1 MIGAFGMTGAK
12 RKPRRDAGQA
22 VAAAGQGVKR
32 LIGRPSKPGRHR
44 SRVFLAMAVFVLV
57 YGAISARLVMLG
69 LGEPGQVSYHA
80 RLVEEV
86 TKARPDITDRNGTL
100 LASDILVP
108 SLYAEPHKLLDV
120 DEAIEQLVTVFPD
133 LDTTD
138 LRRRLDSER
147 RFAWVRRELSPD
159 ERRRV
164 HALGIPGMEFVNETR
179 RVYPA
184 GSLTA
189 HVLGHVDVDNR
200 GIAGFERHID
210 ASGLADLHAF
220 GFARGEDLPERRL
233 TIDLRVQHAMRDE
246 LRRAMATFDAKAAGG
261 VIVDAATGEVVALV
275 SLPDY
280 DPARPKT
287 SLDPEAI
294 NRITTGVY
302 ELGSAIKAFTV
313 AMALDAGVA
322 TLETR
327 YDARSP
333 IRIASFTIDDFH
345 AKRRI
350 MTVPEVFV
358 HSSNI
363 GTARMALDVGIA
375 GHQAFLERMGF
386 RDGIE
391 TELPETSSPLFP
403 TNWGELSSM
412 TISFGHGF
420 SISPMQAV
428 VAGAALVNGGRL
440 LPPTFLARS
449 PAEAAALAKQVV
461 RPETSDMMRHLMRLN
476 AVEGTARRAD
486 LGGFRI
492 GGKTGT
498 AEKVVNGRYSNDRVL
513 TTFLAAFPMEEPR
526 YVMLTMLDEPKGLPE
541 THGYRTS
548 GWNIVPATGRVIER
562 IAPLLGVERA
572 PVESAEGGV
581 RAAL

>member
-1 MIGAFGMTGAK
+1 MTALGMFARPFLRPHDTSKTLPGSAS
-12 RKPRRDAGQA
+12 GS
-22 VAAAGQGVKR
+22 
-32 LIGRPSKPGRHR
+32 GRASDRYR

-57 YGAISARLVMLG
+57 YGAICGRLITLG
-69 LGEPGQVSYHA
+69 LGDPRQTVSHA
-80 RLVEEV
+80 QLIEDV
-86 TKARPDITDRNGTL
+86 TKARPDIIDRNGTL

-108 SLYAEPHKLLDV
+108 SLYAEPHKILDV
-120 DEAIEQLVTVFPD
+120 DLAVEDLLTVLPD
-133 LDTTD
+133 LDAD
-138 LRRRLDSER
+138 ELRRRLSSGR
-147 RFAWVRRELSPD
+147 RFAWVQRELSSR
-159 ERRRV
+159 ERAHV
-164 HALGIPGMEFVNETR
+164 HALGIPGLHFINETR

-184 GSLTA
+184 GGLAA
-189 HVLGHVDVDNR
+189 HVLGHVDIDNR
-200 GIAGFERHID
+200 GIAGIERYID
-210 ASGLADLHAF
+210 ATGLADLHAF

-233 TIDLRVQHAMRDE
+233 TIDLRVQHALRDE
-246 LRRAMATFDAKAAGG
+246 LATAMETFSAKAAGG
-261 VIVDAATGEVVALV
+261 VIIDARTGEVVALV

-280 DPARPKT
+280 DPALPEG

-345 AKRRI
+345 AQRRI
-350 MTVPEVFV
+350 LTVPEVFV

-363 GTARMALDVGIA
+363 GTARMALDVGIE
-375 GHQAFLERMGF
+375 GHQSFLERLGF
-386 RDGIE
+386 KDSLP
-391 TELPETSSPLFP
+391 TELPESSSPLFP
-403 TNWGELSSM
+403 SNWGELSSM

-428 VAGAALVNGGRL
+428 AAGAALVNGGRL
-440 LPPTFLARS
+440 LQPTFLERSEDEARS
-449 PAEAAALAKQVV
+449 LSTQVLK
-461 RPETSDMMRHLMRLN
+461 PETSDMMRYLMRLN
-476 AVEGTARRAD
+476 AEEGTARRAD

-498 AEKVVNGRYSNDRVL
+498 AEKVVDGRYSNDKIL
-513 TTFLAAFPMEEPR
+513 ATFLAAFPMEDPR
-526 YVMLTMLDEPKGLPE
+526 YVMLTMLDEPKGIPE

-562 IAPLLGVERA
+562 IAPLLGVSRGETSD
-572 PVESAEGGV
+572 VSGLV
-581 RAAL
+581 RAEL